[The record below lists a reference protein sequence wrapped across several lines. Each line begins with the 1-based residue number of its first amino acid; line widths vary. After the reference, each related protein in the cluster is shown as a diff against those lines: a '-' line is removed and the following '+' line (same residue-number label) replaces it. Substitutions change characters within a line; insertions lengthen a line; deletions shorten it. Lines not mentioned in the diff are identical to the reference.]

1 VHGRHLPA
9 WWVGDQHRHAIGR
22 ACSDSMP
29 RYPRDE
35 SIAFGIGDRTHAI
48 TRGDLP
54 HDRPVYLSLLEE
66 AIARELECL
75 RKARAVLGD
84 RFFVVT

>member
-1 VHGRHLPA
+1 MHCRYLPA

-22 ACSDSMP
+22 ARSDTIP
-29 RYPRDE
+29 CYPRNE
-35 SIAFGIGDRTHAI
+35 SVAFSIGDRTHVI
-48 TRGDLP
+48 SRGDLP